1 MAGAPVIGGQD
12 SRQAVDDLVEQVCL
26 HVRQSA
32 AVQEA
37 RLDSFLDG
45 AILAAEQVQDVRIAV
60 LEQPAELEG
69 WKFWLDIAITLA
81 LESNLAGKLV
91 NQLTKALFTP
101 VVRSNALFLLLPKS
115 PAGQD
120 LVKVAKARSI
130 PRRKGASPR
139 YTFDSVLKEGTRK
152 LPGTASKESLK
163 LYGASVQAFVN
174 WTADLDLGNAVAQ
187 AANKARESGRPRR
200 NDPLVVTNSAGVNI
214 LTQAQ
219 DYARASQLGVRI
231 RHARFEAFVRGEA
244 ALPDLATIVEG
255 VDWQA
260 LPREDSSETLGPS
273 LAELRSKYAL
283 LLEALIW
290 ARLHGFALKNPQNR
304 AGAGVPRLAASEEQ
318 PYPDVNRQLQD
329 YWFSRFRQPVAAF
342 VQERGGQ
349 LSPGRT
355 EMAIR
360 LRQYLAALSL
370 ETQKL
375 GLGRDELQAAV
386 PSP

>member
-1 MAGAPVIGGQD
+1 MVKSPVIADQAG
-12 SRQAVDDLVEQVCL
+12 RQAVDELVEQVCL

-37 RLDSFLDG
+37 RIDAFLDG

-115 PAGQD
+115 QAGQD
-120 LVKVAKARSI
+120 LVKVAKARSV
-130 PRRKGASPR
+130 PGRKGASPR

-163 LYGASVQAFVN
+163 LYGASVRAIVN
-174 WTADLDLGNAVAQ
+174 WTADLDFGNAVAQ

-200 NDPLVVTNSAGVNI
+200 NDPLVVTNSPGVSI

-219 DYARASQLGVRI
+219 DYARASRLAIRI
-231 RHARFEAFVRGEA
+231 RHARFEAFVRSEA

-260 LPREDSSETLGPS
+260 LPSEDAADTLGPS

-283 LLEALIW
+283 LLEELIW
-290 ARLHGFALKNPQNR
+290 ARLHGFALKNPQDR
-304 AGAGVPRLAASEEQ
+304 AGAGVPRVRADEDQ
-318 PYPDVNRQLQD
+318 PYPDVNRQLQN
-329 YWFSRFRQPVAAF
+329 YWFSRFRESVAAF
-342 VQERGGQ
+342 TQQKGGQ

-355 EMAIR
+355 ELAIR
-360 LRQYLAALSL
+360 LRQYLAELSSQ
-370 ETQKL
+370 TQKL
-375 GLGRDELQAAV
+375 GLERNELQAAV

>member
-1 MAGAPVIGGQD
+1 MAAAPIIGGED
-12 SRQAVDDLVEQVCL
+12 ARQAVDALVEQVCL
-26 HVRQSA
+26 HVRESA

-37 RLDSFLDG
+37 RLDAFLDG

-60 LEQPAELEG
+60 VEQPAELEG

-81 LESNLAGKLV
+81 LESNLAGKIV
-91 NQLTKALFTP
+91 NRLTKAVFTP
-101 VVRSNALFLLLPKS
+101 VVRSNALFLRLPKS
-115 PAGQD
+115 PAGQE
-120 LVKVAKARSI
+120 LVKVAKTRSA
-130 PRRKGASPR
+130 PRRKGAAPR
-139 YTFDSVLKEGTRK
+139 YTFDSVLKEGTRS

-163 LYGASVQAFVN
+163 LYGASVRAFVN
-174 WTADLDLGNAVAQ
+174 WTADLDLGNAIAQ
-187 AANKARESGRPRR
+187 AANKVRESGLPKR

-219 DYARASQLGVRI
+219 DYARASRLGIRI

-260 LPREDSSETLGPS
+260 LPSEDGAETLGPS

-290 ARLHGFALKNPQNR
+290 ARLHGFALKNPQDR
-304 AGAGVPRLAASEEQ
+304 GGAGVPRIAANEDQ
-318 PYPDVNRQLQD
+318 PYPDVKRPLQD

-342 VQERGGQ
+342 VQQGGGQ

-360 LRQYLAALSL
+360 LRQYLATLSMD
-370 ETQKL
+370 TQKL